1 MKLEV
6 YAELTQIIDKQNKM
20 IESLILKMKEQEN
33 LIDELLKG

>member
-20 IESLILKMKEQEN
+20 IESLILKMKEQEG